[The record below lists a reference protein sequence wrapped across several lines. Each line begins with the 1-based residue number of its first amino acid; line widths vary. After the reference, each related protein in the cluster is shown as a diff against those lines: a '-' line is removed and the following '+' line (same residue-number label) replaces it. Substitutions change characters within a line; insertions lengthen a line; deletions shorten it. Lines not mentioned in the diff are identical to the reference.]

1 LIPVC
6 GGFLWLPAV
15 IVGFGFN
22 GCFAVFQSTA
32 AEDPE
37 VSVEHIGTAIGL
49 MLTIAAVGTEQLV
62 TVLQDLLGASSRRRV
77 PEERDDH

>member
-22 GCFAVFQSTA
+22 GCFAVFQS
-32 AEDPE
+32 
-37 VSVEHIGTAIGL
+37 
-49 MLTIAAVGTEQLV
+49 
-62 TVLQDLLGASSRRRV
+62 LLGASSRRRV